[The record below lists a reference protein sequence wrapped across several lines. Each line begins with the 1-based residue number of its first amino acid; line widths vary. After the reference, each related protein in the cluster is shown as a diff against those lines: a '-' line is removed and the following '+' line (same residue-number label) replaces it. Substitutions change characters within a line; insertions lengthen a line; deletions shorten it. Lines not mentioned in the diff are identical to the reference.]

1 MITDLNYLR
10 TMSGG
15 DEKFIQEM
23 VTIFKE
29 QVLEYSEEMPRLLD
43 SGDYDSLSKL
53 AHKAKSSVA
62 VMGMES
68 EAESLKELE
77 LLAKEG
83 KASESYREYIDRFI
97 ANCKIAIEELTEE
110 Q

>member
-15 DEKFIQEM
+15 DEKFISEM
-23 VTIFKE
+23 VEIFKE
-29 QVLEYSEEMPRLLD
+29 QMIEYAEEMPKLLENK
-43 SGDYDSLSKL
+43 DYDSLSKL

-62 VMGMES
+62 VMGMEQ

-77 LLAKEG
+77 LLAR
-83 KASESYREYIDRFI
+83 ESKNVDTYQSYIDRFI
-97 ANCKIAIEELTEE
+97 TNSKTALEELAEKK
-110 Q
+110 